1 MLATDKSRYFAQMI
15 THNFPL
21 SSLRRKSS
29 AFSVVCNEQSR
40 PRFRA
45 MAIFCSCLPPRNHLT
60 LTFFPQSILGDYY
73 NKDFRRRMETRQ
85 TRRDHVGNVDLK
97 LTCGGGFGST
107 CSPFQALHIPVR
119 IPEQICQRFFNP

>member
-1 MLATDKSRYFAQMI
+1 MNKVDRDFVQCQFFA
-15 THNFPL
+15 L
-21 SSLRRKSS
+21 
-29 AFSVVCNEQSR
+29 VC
-40 PRFRA
+40 PR
-45 MAIFCSCLPPRNHLT
+45 RNHLT
-60 LTFFPQSILGDYY
+60 LTFFPQSILGDHY

-85 TRRDHVGNVDLK
+85 TRRDHVGSVDPK